1 MHWSANAKRA
11 RPLRDPGGRR
21 SRGRALIGRGPWQH
35 RRSRQ
40 LPLVVVLATVAG
52 VAATAAVATVVDA
65 VVLAVVDAVVIGVV
79 IAVEVALEAVFAT
92 VTVDAAVAEADVAEA
107 PFAAPAAMQPVRI
120 AAAATP
126 ATPAARR
133 ARRAGCGRRR
143 RVVVWVG
150 AVVEVMSYMIEQL
163 SGTILRTA
171 SVVALTSGDGRR
183 GQQVVMVRLV
193 DADEGQRGDQRTY
206 HSDGRS

>member
-1 MHWSANAKRA
+1 M
-11 RPLRDPGGRR
+11 
-21 SRGRALIGRGPWQH
+21 
-35 RRSRQ
+35 
-40 LPLVVVLATVAG
+40 VVLATVAG

-79 IAVEVALEAVFAT
+79 IAVVAAVAVALEAVFAT

-107 PFAAPAAMQPVRI
+107 PFAAPATMQPVRI